1 MKNII
6 PPILVLI
13 IFLLV
18 WSIAAHIY
26 DLAFLLPGPM
36 LVAEA
41 FVKDFDMVIG
51 GLWITF
57 QEALYG
63 YLLAIGIGI
72 TSAAIMSQSKI
83 LERSF
88 YPYAILLQT
97 LPAVAVAPLIVLW
110 FGFEMK
116 SVVIISLIISL
127 FPIINN
133 TILGLKS
140 TSINLVELFQIHN
153 KSRFVNF
160 FKLRL
165 PAATPHI
172 IAGLRI
178 SAGLSVIGA
187 IVGEFIIG
195 SGSEGGGLGV
205 MIMYAQASMETPL
218 VMALILT
225 ATALGF
231 AFFMS
236 VTTLG
241 HYLLH
246 NWHESEIA

>member
-1 MKNII
+1 MKNIV

-41 FVKDFDMVIG
+41 FVTDFDMVIG

-63 YLLAIGIGI
+63 YLLAIFIGV

-97 LPAVAVAPLIVLW
+97 LPADAVAPLIVLW
-110 FGFEMK
+110 FGFEMR

-133 TILGLKS
+133 TLLGLKS
-140 TSINLVELFQIHN
+140 TSINLVELFQMHN
-153 KSRFVNF
+153 QSRFVNF

-165 PAATPHI
+165 PAAIPNV
-172 IAGLRI
+172 IAGMRI

-195 SGSEGGGLGV
+195 SGSEGGGVGV
-205 MIMYAQASMETPL
+205 MIMYAQADMATAL
-218 VMALILT
+218 VIALIFT

-231 AFFMS
+231 AFFMT
-236 VTTLG
+236 VTALG
-241 HYLLH
+241 YYLLH
-246 NWHESEIA
+246 HWHESELA